1 MVPYSSYLLSKY
13 QCHINVESVFSLK
26 SIKYIYKYV
35 YKGGDRATVEFS
47 RDHNE
52 VKYYYLDAQFITA
65 SEACWRLFE
74 FSMHAQKPAVVKL
87 QVHLPNQQP
96 VTYNPQYHPDVADV
110 LAQVQTGQ
118 RDSTLTA
125 FFKANQRY
133 PELARNL
140 LYHEFP
146 QKFVWVK
153 SSREWRPR
161 KQGFAIGRMYY
172 VQPTAG
178 EKFYLRL
185 LLTGTHGAASFAD
198 LRTYRDFTADSF
210 QAACHNRG
218 LLHDDQE
225 WHTCLEDA
233 SAMQTGSQLRR
244 LFATIL
250 LDCAPANPSHL
261 WQDFQDSICD
271 DLKHALQHRC
281 NPILDPSEQQIHDYG
296 LFLIDKIM
304 QQNGKTLA
312 AIPSMPTSHMHWED
326 ELDNPLIAEQLNY
339 DEGQE
344 HHSCTQLTQQFNQEQ
359 EAAFAE
365 IVNAVTDRTGQCFFL
380 HGAGGCGKTFVYRTL
395 CHHFR
400 AAKKIVLCVASS
412 GIAALLLPGG
422 TTAHYRFKIP
432 IILHERSSCTIT
444 RRSHNAQLLSNTS
457 LIIWDEALMLNRNA
471 FEAVDRC
478 LRDIR
483 RHDRLFG
490 GVIMPR
496 GTQPDIVAASLFSSH
511 IWRQLTV
518 LKLIKNMRVQ
528 DDPEERQFAQWLI
541 DIGHGRLTD
550 DDDNVDIPSD
560 FCCPHNTVESLI
572 EEIYPSITTP
582 LHPPHIDQFFSERAI
597 LSARN
602 ADVNSLNHTILDLLP
617 GDMIE
622 AQSADSV
629 MNDDDNHQ
637 DEELLY
643 PPEYLNSITT
653 SGLPLA
659 RLRMK
664 IGCPLMLLRNLDPQR
679 GLCNGSRGILTR
691 MTDRV
696 MEIRL
701 ISGTHAGE
709 THFIPRI
716 KIMSEEADI
725 PFPLCRQQFPVRLA
739 FCMSINKAQGQ
750 SLQNVGLDFRSAVFT
765 HGQFYV
771 AVSRAMSVHRIK
783 AIGIQ
788 TQLSPKPKTL
798 CIKKCFR

>member
-1 MVPYSSYLLSKY
+1 
-13 QCHINVESVFSLK
+13 
-26 SIKYIYKYV
+26 
-35 YKGGDRATVEFS
+35 
-47 RDHNE
+47 
-52 VKYYYLDAQFITA
+52 
-65 SEACWRLFE
+65 
-74 FSMHAQKPAVVKL
+74 
-87 QVHLPNQQP
+87 
-96 VTYNPQYHPDVADV
+96 
-110 LAQVQTGQ
+110 
-118 RDSTLTA
+118 
-125 FFKANQRY
+125 
-133 PELARNL
+133 
-140 LYHEFP
+140 
-146 QKFVWVK
+146 
-153 SSREWRPR
+153 
-161 KQGFAIGRMYY
+161 
-172 VQPTAG
+172 
-178 EKFYLRL
+178 
-185 LLTGTHGAASFAD
+185 
-198 LRTYRDFTADSF
+198 
-210 QAACHNRG
+210 
-218 LLHDDQE
+218 
-225 WHTCLEDA
+225 
-233 SAMQTGSQLRR
+233 
-244 LFATIL
+244 
-250 LDCAPANPSHL
+250 
-261 WQDFQDSICD
+261 
-271 DLKHALQHRC
+271 
-281 NPILDPSEQQIHDYG
+281 
-296 LFLIDKIM
+296 
-304 QQNGKTLA
+304 
-312 AIPSMPTSHMHWED
+312 
-326 ELDNPLIAEQLNY
+326 
-339 DEGQE
+339 
-344 HHSCTQLTQQFNQEQ
+344 
-359 EAAFAE
+359 
-365 IVNAVTDRTGQCFFL
+365 
-380 HGAGGCGKTFVYRTL
+380 
-395 CHHFR
+395 
-400 AAKKIVLCVASS
+400 
-412 GIAALLLPGG
+412 
-422 TTAHYRFKIP
+422 
-432 IILHERSSCTIT
+432 
-444 RRSHNAQLLSNTS
+444 
-457 LIIWDEALMLNRNA
+457 MLNRNA

-490 GVIMPR
+490 GVTVVFGGDYQQILPVMPR
-496 GTQPDIVAASLFSSH
+496 VTQPDIVAASLFSSH

-528 DDPEERQFAQWLI
+528 DDPEERQFAQWLM

-597 LSARN
+597 LAARN
-602 ADVNSLNHTILDLLP
+602 ADVNSLNHTILDLFP

-771 AVSRAMSVHRIK
+771 AVSRATSVHRIK
-783 AIGIQ
+783 AIWDSN
-788 TQLSPKPKTL
+788 TVEPKTKNIVYQEVL
-798 CIKKCFR
+798 QIE